1 MPKRTA
7 WVVASPLKRS
17 EYLASGLC
25 VFGVDHEG
33 HRLDHEKPWFVLAAE
48 EDFHEVGLEY
58 LKNFS
63 THDNVQSHEARAFAE
78 QHCSWDEAITN
89 LKDGIHRTMADS

>member
-7 WVVASPLKRS
+7 WVLASPLKRS

-25 VFGVDHEG
+25 VFGVNHEG
-33 HRLDHEKPWFVLAAE
+33 HRLGHEASWFVLAAQ

-63 THDNVQSHEARAFAE
+63 TLDNVQSLKARAFAE
-78 QHCSWDEAITN
+78 QHCGWDEAITN
-89 LKDGIHRTMADS
+89 LKDGIHSTMADS